1 MFFFLFCYLLL
12 YHLVFIFIKTYI
24 AFAVRYQNIYFTC
37 LGIKPILSFEKKN
50 KTKRKICYLYQNQ
63 YTNNRINV
71 WVFFS
76 RRNSHKS
83 RIENC
88 KLKTWRRIKKK
99 NSHKKSN
106 THLNI
111 VIAIH
116 LYCVIL
122 THNSDFSFKH
132 LIHFR
137 KRKEEMRKKRRVFF
151 ILKEMHLILCIRLY
165 ALWNFIKVQVM
176 YVIHIS

>member
-1 MFFFLFCYLLL
+1 M
-12 YHLVFIFIKTYI
+12 FIFIKTYI

-50 KTKRKICYLYQNQ
+50 KTKRKIVIYIK
-63 YTNNRINV
+63 INTRTTASMYELC
-71 WVFFS
+71 FS

-83 RIENC
+83 RIQNC
-88 KLKTWRRIKKK
+88 KLKTQRRIKKK

-111 VIAIH
+111 VISIH

-132 LIHFR
+132 FHNSIS
-137 KRKEEMRKKRRVFF
+137 KAKRRNEKKTACILHIERNALDIVHPF
-151 ILKEMHLILCIRLY
+151 IRSMKFYKSASNACDTY
-165 ALWNFIKVQVM
+165 
-176 YVIHIS
+176 